1 MSSHPKIAGS
11 SRYSTLVMLFT
22 LVNTI
27 YMPESH
33 TLNSEWTSLQLTDHM
48 MIDCSLVLDMS
59 ASETGDSEFLLP

>member
-1 MSSHPKIAGS
+1 MSSHPKMAGS

-33 TLNSEWTSLQLTDHM
+33 TLNSEWTSLQLTDH
-48 MIDCSLVLDMS
+48 SL
-59 ASETGDSEFLLP
+59 